1 MKRTDM
7 STRASRALHATI
19 LILILTG
26 SSFAQTRNA
35 RIEVPVP
42 APTSTGT
49 VTVSLAEFNRLT
61 ELAARKPKASETAP
75 QPFVLSTAAFK
86 LRVEDS
92 ALSGTVDISGNVLDK
107 GFVKVPLTT
116 GLTLLEARQANNA
129 LPLLLDGARQT
140 AILNGPAPFA
150 VSLSVASALTVEAGR
165 ASFTIPVPVASASL
179 LTLDLPGNHAN
190 VRIEPGL
197 VTSRTTSNGHT
208 IVEATLE
215 PGKPARVWW
224 TTREIAAPVSQ
235 REVRFLSDIKSIV
248 SVGDSQMR
256 VTALCD
262 ITVIQGDAAEF
273 RMPLP
278 AGFDLTEATGSTLD
292 SFANDNGVLVLN
304 VREPARRNHQFL
316 VALER
321 TNKETKVDAPVI
333 ALTGAQRETGELLVE
348 GLGSM
353 ELTPTESGGL
363 RRMDVH
369 EVGAVARSLSRFPL
383 QAAFRYNRRA
393 GDAPKLQLEWTQ
405 FPDSSVLS
413 AVAERATITTLTN
426 IEGKSLTE
434 VTLRVRNHSQPFVK
448 VELPAGAQLLSAE
461 VEGERVKPVMG
472 TDGSRV
478 PLLRPGLN
486 ASGAYTVSFVYLNSG
501 ARFAKSGAYE
511 MALPKMDVPVNLLT
525 WEVSLPDRLEV
536 KQFGGDAF
544 SAELFPGAAAQNFVV
559 DGADDYSE
567 KDSVAWNDTNLD
579 MDRLEPGQVGGI
591 VVDPVGGVVAGAQ
604 VTLTNKQT
612 GATQTTTTDAEGHWV
627 FSNAPAGASTV
638 RIDTRGFKSLQQ
650 ELPLN
655 GRAVR
660 MGSTLEVASA
670 SETVT
675 VSSDIASTEREGRRL
690 EDQARRD
697 KQAQLT
703 APSVNV
709 FNLQRRVAGIL
720 PVHVD
725 VPRSGKSYRF
735 VRPLVMSEET
745 KITFQY
751 KAK

>member
-1 MKRTDM
+1 M
-7 STRASRALHATI
+7 RASRALHNKAFGTVVV
-19 LILILTG
+19 ILILTSG
-26 SSFAQTRNA
+26 AFSQARNA
-35 RIEVPVP
+35 RTEIPVP
-42 APTSTGT
+42 ASTSTGT
-49 VTVSLAEFNRLT
+49 VTLSLAEFNRLT
-61 ELAARKPKASETAP
+61 ELAARKPKASDAAP
-75 QPFVLSTAAFK
+75 LPYVLSTAAFK
-86 LRVEDS
+86 LRVDDS
-92 ALSGTVDISGNVLDK
+92 ALTGTVDVSGSVLDK

-116 GLTLLEARQANNA
+116 GLTLLEARQANNS

-140 AILNGPAPFA
+140 AILHGPAPFA
-150 VSLSVASALTVEAGR
+150 VSLSVASPLTIEAGR
-165 ASFTIPVPVASASL
+165 ASFTIPVPAASASL

-197 VTSRTTSNGHT
+197 VTSRSTVNGHT

-224 TTREIAAPVSQ
+224 TTREIAAPVAQ
-235 REVRFLSDIKSIV
+235 REVRFLSDIKSVI
-248 SVGDSQMR
+248 SVGESQMR
-256 VTALCD
+256 LTALCD
-262 ITVIQGDAAEF
+262 VTVIQGDAAEF

-278 AGFDLTEATGSTLD
+278 AGFELTEATGSTLD
-292 SFANDNGVLVLN
+292 SFTNDNGVLVLN
-304 VREPARRNHQFL
+304 VREPARRSHQFL
-316 VALER
+316 VALEKA
-321 TNKETKVDAPVI
+321 NKETKVDAPVLS
-333 ALTGAQRETGELLVE
+333 LTGAQRETGELLVE

-353 ELTPTESGGL
+353 ELTPAESGGL

-393 GDAPKLQLEWTQ
+393 GDAPRLQLEWTQ

-448 VELPAGAQLLSAE
+448 IELPAGAQLLSAE

-501 ARFAKSGAYE
+501 ARFTKAGAYE

-544 SAELFPGAAAQNFVV
+544 SAELFPTAAAQNFVA
-559 DGADDYSE
+559 DGADDFTAR
-567 KDSVAWNDTNLD
+567 DSVAWNETGVD

-591 VVDPVGGVVAGAQ
+591 IVDPAGAVVPGAT

-612 GATQTTTTDAEGHWV
+612 GVAQTTTSDAEGHWV

-638 RIDTRGFKSLQQ
+638 RIDSSGFKSAQQ

-660 MGSTLEVASA
+660 LGTTLEVGAV

-675 VSSDIASTEREGRRL
+675 VTANSAEATINSRRI
-690 EDQARRD
+690 EDLARKDR
-697 KQAQLT
+697 QAQLN
-703 APSVNV
+703 APSSNV
-709 FNLQRRVAGIL
+709 FNLQKRVAGIL

-735 VRPLVMSEET
+735 VRPLVMGDQT
-745 KITFQY
+745 KISFQY